1 MSVVQEDRG
10 AQSSAGVWRRFGAML
25 YDTLLVIA
33 LMMLLTAAFLPLT
46 GGEAIMWSR
55 FPAVAL
61 TYNAA
66 RVLLVFA
73 FFGGFWTR
81 RGQTL
86 GMAAWRMRV
95 EHEDGRLLRWSDA
108 LKRFAGAA
116 VSLLALGLG
125 YFWIWIDRDK
135 LAWHDR
141 WSHTR
146 VVVLPK
152 KSRTEVRPT

>member
-1 MSVVQEDRG
+1 VSVVEEGG
-10 AQSSAGVWRRFGAML
+10 AQRSAGVLRRFGAMF
-25 YDTLLVIA
+25 YDSLLVVA
-33 LMMLLTAAFLPLT
+33 LIMVLTVLFLPFT
-46 GGEAIMWSR
+46 DGKAIMWSQ
-55 FPAVAL
+55 FTVVAL
-61 TYNAA
+61 AYNAA

-73 FFGGFWTR
+73 FFGWFWTQ

-95 EHEDGRLLRWSDA
+95 EREDGHLLGWGDA
-108 LKRFAGAA
+108 LKRFACAS

-141 WSHTR
+141 WSRTR
-146 VVVLPK
+146 VIVLPK
-152 KSRTEVRPT
+152 KVSG

>member
-1 MSVVQEDRG
+1 MGVVQDGSEARH
-10 AQSSAGVWRRFGAML
+10 SAGVLRRFGAML
-25 YDTLLVIA
+25 YDSLLVVA

-46 GGEAIMWSR
+46 HGEAILWSR
-55 FPAVAL
+55 FPLIAL
-61 TYNAA
+61 AYNAA
-66 RVLLVFA
+66 RVVLVFA
-73 FFGGFWTR
+73 FFGLFWTL

-95 EHEDGRLLRWSDA
+95 EREDGRLLDWSDA
-108 LKRFAGAA
+108 LKRCAGAA

-141 WSHTR
+141 WSGTR
-146 VVVLPK
+146 VIVLPK
-152 KSRTEVRPT
+152 KVSG